1 MQTGYFY
8 ILGAGFAWSMLGIFI
23 NGLYSYGFV
32 PMQIVSVRATVAAV
46 VLTIALL
53 FFKADLLKIK
63 LRDLWLFIG
72 TGLFSIIISNYASFT
87 AFKEV
92 GISVGIIL
100 LYTSPVFVTLMAA
113 LIFKEPLTK
122 RKVMALVMA
131 LIGCALVS
139 GIAQPGSVGKVNFNG
154 LLMGLLSAFGYA
166 LYSILGI
173 FAIRAKY
180 HPLTITVYT
189 FISAAV
195 CGWFLTSPV
204 QIVQQVVSIRILLL
218 ILGISVLCSIVPYFL
233 YAKGLESVEASKAS
247 ILVCVEPAMAI
258 VFGVTLYN
266 EPFTFFMGLGVSA
279 ILGAILLLNDN
290 KPKMEEA

>member
-1 MQTGYFY
+1 M
-8 ILGAGFAWSMLGIFI
+8 AWSMLGIFI
-23 NGLYSYGFV
+23 NGLYASGFV
-32 PMQIVSVRATVAAV
+32 PMQVVSVRATMAALILAV
-46 VLTIALL
+46 SLAFL
-53 FFKADLLKIK
+53 KPDLLRIK
-63 LRDLWLFIG
+63 LRDLWMFVG
-72 TGLFSIIISNYASFT
+72 MGLFSIIISNYASFS

-113 LIFKEPLTK
+113 LIFKESLTK
-122 RKVMALVMA
+122 RKLLALVLA

-139 GIAQPGSVGKVNFNG
+139 GIGQPGSVGKVNLYG
-154 LLMGLLSAFGYA
+154 LLLGLLSAFGYA

-173 FAIRAKY
+173 YAIRAKY

-195 CGWFLTSPV
+195 CGWLLTDQATV
-204 QIVQQVVSIRILLL
+204 FRLVVSAKIVFM
-218 ILGISVLCSIVPYFL
+218 ILGISVLCSILPYFL

-258 VFGVTLYN
+258 VFGVTLFN
-266 EPFTFFMGLGVSA
+266 EPFTFSMGLGVSA
-279 ILGAILLLNDN
+279 ILGAILLLNEKVKNDL
-290 KPKMEEA
+290 

>member
-1 MQTGYFY
+1 M
-8 ILGAGFAWSMLGIFI
+8 AWSMLGIFI
-23 NGLYSYGFV
+23 NGLYASGFV
-32 PMQIVSVRATVAAV
+32 PMQVVSVRATMAA
-46 VLTIALL
+46 LILAASLAFL
-53 FFKADLLKIK
+53 KPDLLRIK
-63 LRDLWLFIG
+63 LRDLWMFVG
-72 TGLFSIIISNYASFT
+72 MGLFSIIISNYASFS

-113 LIFKEPLTK
+113 LIFKESLTK
-122 RKVMALVMA
+122 RKLLALVLA

-139 GIAQPGSVGKVNFNG
+139 GIGQPGSVGKVNLYG
-154 LLMGLLSAFGYA
+154 LLLGLLSAFGYA

-173 FAIRAKY
+173 YAIRAKY

-195 CGWFLTSPV
+195 CGWLLTDQATV
-204 QIVQQVVSIRILLL
+204 FRLVVSAKIVFM
-218 ILGISVLCSIVPYFL
+218 ILGISVLCSILPYFL

-258 VFGVTLYN
+258 VFGVTLFN
-266 EPFTFFMGLGVSA
+266 EPFTFSMGLGVSA
-279 ILGAILLLNDN
+279 ILGAILLLNEKVKNDL
-290 KPKMEEA
+290 

>member
-1 MQTGYFY
+1 M
-8 ILGAGFAWSMLGIFI
+8 AWSMLGIFI
-23 NGLYSYGFV
+23 NGLYASGFV
-32 PMQIVSVRATVAAV
+32 PMQVVSVRATMAALILAV
-46 VLTIALL
+46 SLAFL
-53 FFKADLLKIK
+53 KPDLLRIK
-63 LRDLWLFIG
+63 LRDLWMFVG
-72 TGLFSIIISNYASFT
+72 MGLFSIIISNYASFS

-113 LIFKEPLTK
+113 LIFKESLTK
-122 RKVMALVMA
+122 RKLLALVLA

-139 GIAQPGSVGKVNFNG
+139 GIGQLGSVGKVNLYG
-154 LLMGLLSAFGYA
+154 LLLGLLSAFGYA

-173 FAIRAKY
+173 YAIRAKY

-195 CGWFLTSPV
+195 CGWLLTDQATV
-204 QIVQQVVSIRILLL
+204 FRLVVSAKIVFM
-218 ILGISVLCSIVPYFL
+218 ILGISVLCSILPYFL

-258 VFGVTLYN
+258 VFGVTLFN
-266 EPFTFFMGLGVSA
+266 EPFTFSVGMGVSA
-279 ILGAILLLNDN
+279 ILGAILLLNEKVKNDL
-290 KPKMEEA
+290 

>member
-1 MQTGYFY
+1 MQTGAFF
-8 ILGAGFAWSMLGIFI
+8 ILGAGLAWSMLGIFI
-23 NGLYSYGFV
+23 NGLYASGFV
-32 PMQIVSVRATVAAV
+32 PMQVVSVRATMAALILAV
-46 VLTIALL
+46 SLAFL
-53 FFKADLLKIK
+53 KPDLLRIK
-63 LRDLWLFIG
+63 LRDLWMFVG
-72 TGLFSIIISNYASFT
+72 MGLFSIIISNYASFS

-113 LIFKEPLTK
+113 LIFKESLTK
-122 RKVMALVMA
+122 RKLLALVLA

-139 GIAQPGSVGKVNFNG
+139 GIGQPGSVGKVNLYG
-154 LLMGLLSAFGYA
+154 LLLGLLSAFGYA

-173 FAIRAKY
+173 YAIRAKY

-195 CGWFLTSPV
+195 CGWLLTDQATV
-204 QIVQQVVSIRILLL
+204 FRLVVSAKIVFM
-218 ILGISVLCSIVPYFL
+218 ILGISVLCSILPYFL

-258 VFGVTLYN
+258 VFGVTLFN
-266 EPFTFFMGLGVSA
+266 EPFTFSMGLGVSA
-279 ILGAILLLNDN
+279 ILGAILLLNEKVKNDL
-290 KPKMEEA
+290 